1 MLVVSPWQEVKA
13 GNCCR
18 FSKAIWTS
26 GSRKRFWIKVVHNM
40 GEDCQASCFR
50 MLVGAN
56 SEVFFPSST
65 LQVLLLDG
73 SSFQA
78 SLPPH
83 PTPSFYTLYYKN
95 RNQESWELDGDSCAL
110 KHPLSNN
117 IQACRNWI
125 TSFSTLTKTLHHS
138 EPFLSTHYQVKA
150 LQFIY
155 SSRNQ
160 LSTKDDCE
168 PTSYAEAK
176 LTFALFLV
184 FFYLNSAF
192 TTSFITSFLLPQPFP
207 LLNVI

>member
-1 MLVVSPWQEVKA
+1 MPTQKFSFHPLFYKSCCWMEAASRLPSPP
-13 GNCCR
+13 
-18 FSKAIWTS
+18 TPP
-26 GSRKRFWIKVVHNM
+26 
-40 GEDCQASCFR
+40 
-50 MLVGAN
+50 L
-56 SEVFFPSST
+56 PST
-65 LQVLLLDG
+65 L
-73 SSFQA
+73 S
-78 SLPPH
+78 
-83 PTPSFYTLYYKN
+83 TLYYKN

-138 EPFLSTHYQVKA
+138 EPLLSTHYQVKA